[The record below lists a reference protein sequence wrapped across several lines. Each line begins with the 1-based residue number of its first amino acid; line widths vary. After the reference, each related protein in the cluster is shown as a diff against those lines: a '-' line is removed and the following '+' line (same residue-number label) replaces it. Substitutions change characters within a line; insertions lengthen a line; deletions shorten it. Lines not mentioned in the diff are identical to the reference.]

1 MRNDTRA
8 LTLLLIK
15 GIRLKKNIF
24 RLLLILDPFRG
35 AKLLTLRQ
43 IQVQVKLFLNQV
55 IIQTNSE

>member
-55 IIQTNSE
+55 IMQTNSE